1 LILKKLSEKVSNQC
15 IIKSNLIVSRV
26 KILAWKPENL
36 DSNNCDLETNVV
48 IWQWCKVVR
57 EKQRDLMKLCDYWW
71 VPYLYEQ
78 NLQIEDV
85 FSNNKTCTTITLPV
99 NNTEKQIKF
108 IENSCKSP
116 LTGL

>member
-1 LILKKLSEKVSNQC
+1 M
-15 IIKSNLIVSRV
+15 